1 VSPMDA
7 RDDEQRLDEEAQR
20 QEWRHALDR
29 SADLRPAGNPTDPTA
44 AAAHPVAPAPTPL
57 RAPDPLA
64 AAELVPFGAAAAV
77 PAAEPT
83 APAPAPARV
92 ESTTPL
98 PHAPHVA
105 DPSDLVLAARGLRVA
120 FSGNEI
126 LHGVDLDAPRGGVLA
141 LVGPSGCGKTTLLR
155 SINRLTELTPTATI
169 GGQILFDGHD
179 VYGGGTDLNLL
190 RRRIGM
196 VFQQPNPFPM
206 TIFDNV
212 AFAIREQAKRRPS
225 RGELMPQVAD
235 VLQRAGLW
243 DEVKDNLDRNAL
255 SLSGGQQQ
263 RLCIARTLAANPE
276 VILMDEPCSALD
288 PRSTARIEELIVQLA
303 GSLTIVIVTHNLA
316 QAKRIA
322 DYAAYLLN
330 GDLIEQGLARQ
341 VFEAPE
347 NQSTRDFV
355 AGMFG

>member
-1 VSPMDA
+1 MDTMETPNNE
-7 RDDEQRLDEEAQR
+7 RGDERPTDQDERAIR
-20 QEWRHALDR
+20 QEWHHALDR
-29 SADLRPAGNPTDPTA
+29 TADLKAAGDPSDPTIVTAPADTA
-44 AAAHPVAPAPTPL
+44 AAAQAAPTDLPSAPTIPAVAAPAAT
-57 RAPDPLA
+57 
-64 AAELVPFGAAAAV
+64 AV
-77 PAAEPT
+77 VAGHPA
-83 APAPAPARV
+83 
-92 ESTTPL
+92 
-98 PHAPHVA
+98 HVA
-105 DPSDLVLAARGLRVA
+105 DPSDLVLAIRGLRVA

-126 LHGVDLDAPRGGVLA
+126 LHGVDIDAPRGGVVA

-155 SINRLTELTPTATI
+155 SVNRLTELASTASIT
-169 GGQILFDGHD
+169 GEVQLDGSNIYD
-179 VYGGGTDLNLL
+179 RGTDLNLL

-212 AFAIREQAKRRPS
+212 AFAMREQAKSRPS
-225 RGELMPQVAD
+225 RSSLLPAVED

-316 QAKRIA
+316 QAKRIG

-330 GDLIEQGLARQ
+330 GDVIEQGLAQ
-341 VFEAPE
+341 QIFEDPTE
-347 NQSTRDFV
+347 QSTRDFV
-355 AGMFG
+355 SGMFG

>member
-1 VSPMDA
+1 MDTMETPNNE
-7 RDDEQRLDEEAQR
+7 RGNERETNQDDPGYERAIR
-20 QEWRHALDR
+20 QEWHHALDR
-29 SADLRPAGNPTDPTA
+29 SADRKAAGNPTDPTIVTAPADTA
-44 AAAHPVAPAPTPL
+44 AAAQAAPTGLPISPTQAAVAPAAT
-57 RAPDPLA
+57 R
-64 AAELVPFGAAAAV
+64 AAV
-77 PAAEPT
+77 TGQPA
-83 APAPAPARV
+83 
-92 ESTTPL
+92 
-98 PHAPHVA
+98 HVA
-105 DPSDLVLAARGLRVA
+105 DPSDLVLAIRGLRVS

-126 LHGVDLDAPRGGVLA
+126 LHGVDIDAPRGGVVA

-155 SINRLTELTPTATI
+155 SVNRLTELAPTASI
-169 GGQILFDGHD
+169 SGEVQLDGSNIYD
-179 VYGGGTDLNLL
+179 RGTDLNLL

-212 AFAIREQAKRRPS
+212 AFAMREQAKSRPS
-225 RGELMPQVAD
+225 RSSLLPAVED

-316 QAKRIA
+316 QAKRIG

-330 GDLIEQGLARQ
+330 GDVIEQGLAQQ
-341 VFEAPE
+341 VFEDPTE
-347 NQSTRDFV
+347 QSTRDFV
-355 AGMFG
+355 SGMFG

>member
-1 VSPMDA
+1 MDPMETPSNDRA
-7 RDDEQRLDEEAQR
+7 DERAVR
-20 QEWRHALDR
+20 QEWRHSLDR
-29 SADLRPAGNPTDPTA
+29 TADLKAAGDPTDPTVTAVSAEPPAPTTAADVPVATAAPLGVPPA
-44 AAAHPVAPAPTPL
+44 AAAPSAP
-57 RAPDPLA
+57 
-64 AAELVPFGAAAAV
+64 GQ
-77 PAAEPT
+77 PA
-83 APAPAPARV
+83 
-92 ESTTPL
+92 
-98 PHAPHVA
+98 HVA
-105 DPSDLVLAARGLRVA
+105 DPTDLVLAIRGLRVS

-126 LHGVDLDAPRGGVLA
+126 LHGVDIDAPRGGVVA

-155 SINRLTELTPTATI
+155 SVNRLTELAPTASIT
-169 GGQILFDGHD
+169 GEVQLDGSN
-179 VYGGGTDLNLL
+179 VYDRGTDLNLL
-190 RRRIGM
+190 RRRVGM

-212 AFAIREQAKRRPS
+212 AFAMREQAKSRPS
-225 RGELMPQVAD
+225 RSSLMPAVQD

-316 QAKRIA
+316 QAKRIG

-330 GDLIEQGLARQ
+330 GDVIEQGLAQQ
-341 VFEAPE
+341 VFEDPAE
-347 NQSTRDFV
+347 QSTRDFV
-355 AGMFG
+355 SGMFG

>member
-1 VSPMDA
+1 MDPMDTPSNDRA
-7 RDDEQRLDEEAQR
+7 DERAVR

-29 SADLRPAGNPTDPTA
+29 SADTRAAGIPSDPTE
-44 AAAHPVAPAPTPL
+44 VAVTPAVEAPPSATTPPPASAPTP
-57 RAPDPLA
+57 APAVA
-64 AAELVPFGAAAAV
+64 A
-77 PAAEPT
+77 PAAEAVAKSLTEHPT
-83 APAPAPARV
+83 
-92 ESTTPL
+92 
-98 PHAPHVA
+98 HVA
-105 DPSDLVLAARGLRVA
+105 DPTDLVLAIRGLRVA

-126 LHGVDLDAPRGGVLA
+126 LHGVNIDAPRGGVLA

-155 SINRLTELTPTATI
+155 SINRLTELAPTASI
-169 GGQILFDGHD
+169 DGEIQLDGQN
-179 VYGGGTDLNLL
+179 VYDRGTDLNLL

-212 AFAIREQAKRRPS
+212 AFAMREQAKSRPS
-225 RGELMPQVAD
+225 RSSLLPAVED

-288 PRSTARIEELIVQLA
+288 PRSTARIEELILQLA
-303 GSLTIVIVTHNLA
+303 GSLSVVIVTHNLA
-316 QAKRIA
+316 QAKRIG

-330 GDLIEQGLARQ
+330 GDVIEQGLARK
-341 VFEAPE
+341 VFEDPE
-347 NQSTRDFV
+347 QQSTRDFIS
-355 AGMFG
+355 GMFG

>member
-1 VSPMDA
+1 MDTMETPNNE
-7 RDDEQRLDEEAQR
+7 RGDERPTDQDERAIR
-20 QEWRHALDR
+20 QEWHHALDR
-29 SADLRPAGNPTDPTA
+29 TVDLKAAGDPSDPTIVTAPADTA
-44 AAAHPVAPAPTPL
+44 AAAQAAPTDLPS
-57 RAPDPLA
+57 APTIPAVA
-64 AAELVPFGAAAAV
+64 ATAATAV
-77 PAAEPT
+77 VAGHPA
-83 APAPAPARV
+83 
-92 ESTTPL
+92 
-98 PHAPHVA
+98 HVA
-105 DPSDLVLAARGLRVA
+105 DPSDLVLAIRGLRVA

-126 LHGVDLDAPRGGVLA
+126 LHGVDIDAPRGGVVA

-155 SINRLTELTPTATI
+155 SVNRLTELAPTASIT
-169 GGQILFDGHD
+169 GEVQLDGSNIYD
-179 VYGGGTDLNLL
+179 RGTDLNLL

-212 AFAIREQAKRRPS
+212 AFAMREQAKSRPS
-225 RGELMPQVAD
+225 RSSLLPAVED

-316 QAKRIA
+316 QAKRIG

-330 GDLIEQGLARQ
+330 GDVIEQGLAQQ
-341 VFEAPE
+341 VFEDPTE
-347 NQSTRDFV
+347 QSTRDFV
-355 AGMFG
+355 SGMFG

>member
-1 VSPMDA
+1 MDTMETPNNEHGDERA
-7 RDDEQRLDEEAQR
+7 TPQGDRDDERAIH
-20 QEWRHALDR
+20 QEWHHALDR
-29 SADLRPAGNPTDPTA
+29 TADLKAAGNPTDPTA
-44 AAAHPVAPAPTPL
+44 V
-57 RAPDPLA
+57 
-64 AAELVPFGAAAAV
+64 AV
-77 PAAEPT
+77 PADNAASAQAAPSDLPIAST
-83 APAPAPARV
+83 APAAATATAVVAGHPA
-92 ESTTPL
+92 
-98 PHAPHVA
+98 HVA
-105 DPSDLVLAARGLRVA
+105 DPSDLVLAIRGLRVS

-126 LHGVDLDAPRGGVLA
+126 LHGVDIDAPRGGVVA

-155 SINRLTELTPTATI
+155 SVNRLTELAPTASIT
-169 GGQILFDGHD
+169 GEVQLDGSNIYD
-179 VYGGGTDLNLL
+179 RGTDLNLL

-212 AFAIREQAKRRPS
+212 AFAMREQAKSRPS
-225 RGELMPQVAD
+225 RSSLLPAVED
-235 VLQRAGLW
+235 VLRRAGLW

-316 QAKRIA
+316 QAKRIG

-330 GDLIEQGLARQ
+330 GDVIEQGLAQQ
-341 VFEAPE
+341 VFEDPTE
-347 NQSTRDFV
+347 QSTRDFV
-355 AGMFG
+355 SGMFG

>member
-1 VSPMDA
+1 VTPMDA
-7 RDDEQRLDEEAQR
+7 NDDQQRLDERAKR

-29 SADLRPAGNPTDPTA
+29 SADLRAAGDPTDPTA
-44 AAAHPVAPAPTPL
+44 VAATPPPPPAAPV
-57 RAPDPLA
+57 PDPLA
-64 AAELVPFGAAAAV
+64 AVELAPFGAAAAA
-77 PAAEPT
+77 PAP
-83 APAPAPARV
+83 PAPAPAAAPDPV
-92 ESTTPL
+92 ALAQPL
-98 PHAPHVA
+98 AHPAHVA
-105 DPSDLVLAARGLRVA
+105 DPADLVLAARGLRVA

-155 SINRLTELTPTATI
+155 SINRLTELAPTATI
-169 GGQILFDGHD
+169 GGQILFDEAD
-179 VYGGGTDLNLL
+179 VYAGGTDLNLL
-190 RRRIGM
+190 RRRIGV

-330 GDLIEQGLARQ
+330 GDLIEQGQAQ
-341 VFEAPE
+341 QIFEDPA

>member
-1 VSPMDA
+1 MDPN
-7 RDDEQRLDEEAQR
+7 DDQQRLDERAKR

-29 SADLRPAGNPTDPTA
+29 SADLRAAGDPTDPTA
-44 AAAHPVAPAPTPL
+44 VAATPPPPPAAP
-57 RAPDPLA
+57 APDPLA
-64 AAELVPFGAAAAV
+64 AVEPAPFGAAAAV
-77 PAAEPT
+77 PAP
-83 APAPAPARV
+83 PAPAAEPDPVALAQPLAQPA
-92 ESTTPL
+92 
-98 PHAPHVA
+98 HVA
-105 DPSDLVLAARGLRVA
+105 DPADLVLAARGLRVA

-155 SINRLTELTPTATI
+155 SINRLTELAPTATI
-169 GGQILFDGHD
+169 GGQILFDGAD
-179 VYGGGTDLNLL
+179 VYAGGTDLNLL
-190 RRRIGM
+190 RRRVGM

-330 GDLIEQGLARQ
+330 GDLIEQGIAQQ
-341 VFEAPE
+341 VFEDPA

>member
-1 VSPMDA
+1 MDTMETPNNE
-7 RDDEQRLDEEAQR
+7 RETNQDDPGYERAIH
-20 QEWRHALDR
+20 QEWHHALDR
-29 SADLRPAGNPTDPTA
+29 TADLKAAGDPTDPT
-44 AAAHPVAPAPTPL
+44 V
-57 RAPDPLA
+57 
-64 AAELVPFGAAAAV
+64 V
-77 PAAEPT
+77 T
-83 APAPAPARV
+83 APADTTAAAQASPTDLPIAPTGSAVTPAAATAVVAGHPA
-92 ESTTPL
+92 
-98 PHAPHVA
+98 HVA
-105 DPSDLVLAARGLRVA
+105 DPSDLVLAIRGLRVS

-126 LHGVDLDAPRGGVLA
+126 LHGVDIDAPRGGVVA

-155 SINRLTELTPTATI
+155 SVNRLTELAPTASIT
-169 GGQILFDGHD
+169 GEVQLDGSNIYD
-179 VYGGGTDLNLL
+179 RGTDLNLL

-212 AFAIREQAKRRPS
+212 AFAMREQAKSRPS
-225 RGELMPQVAD
+225 RSSLLPAVED

-243 DEVKDNLDRNAL
+243 DEVKDSLDRNAL

-316 QAKRIA
+316 QAKRIG

-330 GDLIEQGLARQ
+330 GDVIEQGLAQQ
-341 VFEAPE
+341 VFEDPTE
-347 NQSTRDFV
+347 QSTRDFV
-355 AGMFG
+355 SGMFG

>member
-1 VSPMDA
+1 MDPMETPSNDRA
-7 RDDEQRLDEEAQR
+7 DERAVR
-20 QEWRHALDR
+20 QEWRHSLDR
-29 SADLRPAGNPTDPTA
+29 TADLKAAGDPTDPTVTAVAAEPPAPTTAADVPVATATPLVGSNA
-44 AAAHPVAPAPTPL
+44 AAA
-57 RAPDPLA
+57 
-64 AAELVPFGAAAAV
+64 
-77 PAAEPT
+77 PT
-83 APAPAPARV
+83 APGQPA
-92 ESTTPL
+92 
-98 PHAPHVA
+98 HVA
-105 DPSDLVLAARGLRVA
+105 DPTDLVIAIRGLRVS

-126 LHGVDLDAPRGGVLA
+126 LHGVDIDAPRGGVVA

-155 SINRLTELTPTATI
+155 SVNRLTELAPTASI
-169 GGQILFDGHD
+169 SGEVQLDGSNIYD
-179 VYGGGTDLNLL
+179 RGTDLNLL
-190 RRRIGM
+190 RRRVGM

-212 AFAIREQAKRRPS
+212 AFAMREQAKTRPS
-225 RGELMPQVAD
+225 RSSLMPAVQD

-316 QAKRIA
+316 QAKRIG

-330 GDLIEQGLARQ
+330 GDVIEQGLAQQ
-341 VFEAPE
+341 VFEDPTE
-347 NQSTRDFV
+347 QSTRDFV
-355 AGMFG
+355 SGMFG

>member
-1 VSPMDA
+1 MDPMETPSNDRA
-7 RDDEQRLDEEAQR
+7 DERAVR
-20 QEWRHALDR
+20 QEWRHSLDR
-29 SADLRPAGNPTDPTA
+29 TADLKAAGDPTDPTVAAVAPSSPTIGADVPAATAAPLVVPTA
-44 AAAHPVAPAPTPL
+44 AAAPSASGQPA
-57 RAPDPLA
+57 
-64 AAELVPFGAAAAV
+64 
-77 PAAEPT
+77 
-83 APAPAPARV
+83 
-92 ESTTPL
+92 
-98 PHAPHVA
+98 HVA
-105 DPSDLVLAARGLRVA
+105 DPTDLVLAIRGLRVS

-126 LHGVDLDAPRGGVLA
+126 LHGVDIDAPRGGVVA

-155 SINRLTELTPTATI
+155 SVNRLTELAPTASIT
-169 GGQILFDGHD
+169 GEVQLDGSNIYD
-179 VYGGGTDLNLL
+179 RGTDLNLL
-190 RRRIGM
+190 RRRVGM

-212 AFAIREQAKRRPS
+212 AFALREQAKTRPS
-225 RGELMPQVAD
+225 RSSLMPAVQD

-243 DEVKDNLDRNAL
+243 DEVKDSLDRNAL

-316 QAKRIA
+316 QAKRIG

-330 GDLIEQGLARQ
+330 GDVIEQGLAQQ
-341 VFEAPE
+341 VFEDPTE
-347 NQSTRDFV
+347 QSTRDFV
-355 AGMFG
+355 SGMFG

>member
-1 VSPMDA
+1 MDPMDTPSNDSA
-7 RDDEQRLDEEAQR
+7 DKRAVR
-20 QEWRHALDR
+20 QEWRHALDP
-29 SADLRPAGNPTDPTA
+29 STDSHAAGNPTDPTNVTPPIAPSTSQPGTSEPVSTASASA
-44 AAAHPVAPAPTPL
+44 ASIQQTSETAAPASTATTSAALAHPT
-57 RAPDPLA
+57 
-64 AAELVPFGAAAAV
+64 
-77 PAAEPT
+77 
-83 APAPAPARV
+83 
-92 ESTTPL
+92 
-98 PHAPHVA
+98 HVT
-105 DPSDLVLAARGLRVA
+105 DPSDLVLAIRGLRVS

-126 LHGVDLDAPRGGVLA
+126 LHGVDIDAPRGGVVA

-155 SINRLTELTPTATI
+155 SVNRLTELAPTASI
-169 GGQILFDGHD
+169 SGEIQLDGHNIYD
-179 VYGGGTDLNLL
+179 RGTDLNLL

-212 AFAIREQAKRRPS
+212 AFAMREQAKTRPS
-225 RGELMPQVAD
+225 RSSLMPAVED
-235 VLQRAGLW
+235 VLLRAGLW

-303 GSLTIVIVTHNLA
+303 GTLTIVIVTHNLA
-316 QAKRIA
+316 QARRIG

-330 GDLIEQGLARQ
+330 GDVIEQGLARK
-341 VFEAPE
+341 VFEDPDQ
-347 NQSTRDFV
+347 QSTRDFIS
-355 AGMFG
+355 GMFG

>member
-1 VSPMDA
+1 METPNNEHGDERA
-7 RDDEQRLDEEAQR
+7 ARQGDRDDERAIH
-20 QEWRHALDR
+20 QEWHHALDR
-29 SADLRPAGNPTDPTA
+29 TADLKAAGDPTDPTVVAAPADPAASAQAAPTDLPIAPTLPA
-44 AAAHPVAPAPTPL
+44 AAAATAVVAGHPA
-57 RAPDPLA
+57 
-64 AAELVPFGAAAAV
+64 
-77 PAAEPT
+77 
-83 APAPAPARV
+83 
-92 ESTTPL
+92 
-98 PHAPHVA
+98 HVA
-105 DPSDLVLAARGLRVA
+105 DPSDLVLAIRGLRVS

-126 LHGVDLDAPRGGVLA
+126 LHGVDIDAPRGGVVA

-155 SINRLTELTPTATI
+155 SVNRLTELAPTASIT
-169 GGQILFDGHD
+169 GEVQLDGSNIYD
-179 VYGGGTDLNLL
+179 RGTDLNLL

-212 AFAIREQAKRRPS
+212 AFAMREQAKSRPS
-225 RGELMPQVAD
+225 RSSLLPAVED

-316 QAKRIA
+316 QAKRIG

-330 GDLIEQGLARQ
+330 GDVIEQGLAQQ
-341 VFEAPE
+341 VFEDPTE
-347 NQSTRDFV
+347 QSTRDFV
-355 AGMFG
+355 SGMFG

>member
-1 VSPMDA
+1 MSAP
-7 RDDEQRLDEEAQR
+7 
-20 QEWRHALDR
+20 AL
-29 SADLRPAGNPTDPTA
+29 A
-44 AAAHPVAPAPTPL
+44 PVAAPH
-57 RAPDPLA
+57 RI
-64 AAELVPFGAAAAV
+64 
-77 PAAEPT
+77 
-83 APAPAPARV
+83 

-98 PHAPHVA
+98 PHPRHVA

-169 GGQILFDGHD
+169 GGQILFDGRD

-303 GSLTIVIVTHNLA
+303 GSLSIVIVTHNLA

-322 DYAAYLLN
+322 DYAGYLLN
-330 GDLIEQGLARQ
+330 GDLIEQGPARK
-341 VFEAPE
+341 VFEDPDH
-347 NQSTRDFV
+347 QSTRDFV

>member
-1 VSPMDA
+1 VGS
-7 RDDEQRLDEEAQR
+7 
-20 QEWRHALDR
+20 
-29 SADLRPAGNPTDPTA
+29 NA
-44 AAAHPVAPAPTPL
+44 AAAPSAPGQPT
-57 RAPDPLA
+57 
-64 AAELVPFGAAAAV
+64 
-77 PAAEPT
+77 
-83 APAPAPARV
+83 
-92 ESTTPL
+92 
-98 PHAPHVA
+98 HVA
-105 DPSDLVLAARGLRVA
+105 DPTDLVIAIRGLRVS

-126 LHGVDLDAPRGGVLA
+126 LHGVDIDAPRGGVVA

-155 SINRLTELTPTATI
+155 SVNRLTELAPTASI
-169 GGQILFDGHD
+169 SGEVQLDGSNIYD
-179 VYGGGTDLNLL
+179 RGTDLNLL
-190 RRRIGM
+190 RRRVGM

-212 AFAIREQAKRRPS
+212 AFAMREQAKTRPS
-225 RGELMPQVAD
+225 RSSLMPAVED

-316 QAKRIA
+316 QAKRIG

-330 GDLIEQGLARQ
+330 GDVIEQGLAQQ
-341 VFEAPE
+341 VFEDPAE
-347 NQSTRDFV
+347 QSTRDFV
-355 AGMFG
+355 SGMFG

>member
-1 VSPMDA
+1 MDTMETPNNERGNERETL
-7 RDDEQRLDEEAQR
+7 RDDPGYERAIH
-20 QEWRHALDR
+20 QEWHHALDR
-29 SADLRPAGNPTDPTA
+29 TADLKAAGNPTDPTVVPASSNTA
-44 AAAHPVAPAPTPL
+44 ASAQAAPADLPIASTQPAVAPT
-57 RAPDPLA
+57 A
-64 AAELVPFGAAAAV
+64 ATAVVPGH
-77 PAAEPT
+77 PA
-83 APAPAPARV
+83 
-92 ESTTPL
+92 
-98 PHAPHVA
+98 HVA
-105 DPSDLVLAARGLRVA
+105 DPSDLVLAIRGLRVS

-126 LHGVDLDAPRGGVLA
+126 LHGVDIDAPRGGVVA

-155 SINRLTELTPTATI
+155 SVNRLTELSPTASIT
-169 GGQILFDGHD
+169 GEVQLDGSNIYD
-179 VYGGGTDLNLL
+179 RGTDLNLL

-212 AFAIREQAKRRPS
+212 AFAMREQAKSRPS
-225 RGELMPQVAD
+225 RSSLLPAVED
-235 VLQRAGLW
+235 VLRRAGLW

-316 QAKRIA
+316 QAKRIG

-330 GDLIEQGLARQ
+330 GDVIEQGLAQQ
-341 VFEAPE
+341 VFEDPTE
-347 NQSTRDFV
+347 QSTRDFV
-355 AGMFG
+355 SGMFG

>member
-1 VSPMDA
+1 MDPMETPSNDRA
-7 RDDEQRLDEEAQR
+7 DERAVR
-20 QEWRHALDR
+20 QEWRHTLDS
-29 SADLRPAGNPTDPTA
+29 SADTRAAGNPVDPTLVVP
-44 AAAHPVAPAPTPL
+44 PVAVQPAAT
-57 RAPDPLA
+57 APLA
-64 AAELVPFGAAAAV
+64 ATPAAA
-77 PAAEPT
+77 PT
-83 APAPAPARV
+83 APAPVAALGSGGHPA
-92 ESTTPL
+92 
-98 PHAPHVA
+98 HVTN
-105 DPSDLVLAARGLRVA
+105 PEDLVLAIRGLRVA

-126 LHGVDLDAPRGGVLA
+126 LHGVDIDAPRGGVIA

-155 SINRLTELTPTATI
+155 SINRLTELAPTATI
-169 GGQILFDGHD
+169 GGEIQLDGQN
-179 VYGGGTDLNLL
+179 VYDRGTDLNLL

-212 AFAIREQAKRRPS
+212 AFAMREQAKTRPT
-225 RGELMPQVAD
+225 RTALMPAVQD

-263 RLCIARTLAANPE
+263 RLCLARTLAANPE

-288 PRSTARIEELIVQLA
+288 PRSTARIEELILQLA
-303 GSLTIVIVTHNLA
+303 GSLTMVIVTHNLA
-316 QAKRIA
+316 QAKRIG

-330 GDLIEQGLARQ
+330 GDVIEQGLARK
-341 VFEAPE
+341 VFEDPDQ
-347 NQSTRDFV
+347 QSTRDFV

>member
-1 VSPMDA
+1 MDTPSNDRA
-7 RDDEQRLDEEAQR
+7 DERAVR

-29 SADLRPAGNPTDPTA
+29 TADTRAAGIPTDPTEVA
-44 AAAHPVAPAPTPL
+44 ALPAVEAPPSATMI
-57 RAPDPLA
+57 
-64 AAELVPFGAAAAV
+64 
-77 PAAEPT
+77 
-83 APAPAPARV
+83 APAPASTPAPAAEARAKSLT
-92 ESTTPL
+92 EHP
-98 PHAPHVA
+98 AHVT
-105 DPSDLVLAARGLRVA
+105 DPTDLVLAIRGLRVA

-126 LHGVDLDAPRGGVLA
+126 LHGVNIDAPRGGVLA

-155 SINRLTELTPTATI
+155 SINRLTELAPTATI
-169 GGQILFDGHD
+169 GGEIQLDGEN
-179 VYGGGTDLNLL
+179 VYDRGTDLNLL
-190 RRRIGM
+190 RRRVGM

-212 AFAIREQAKRRPS
+212 AFAMREQAKSRPS
-225 RGELMPQVAD
+225 RASLLPAVED

-288 PRSTARIEELIVQLA
+288 PRSTARIEELILQLA
-303 GSLTIVIVTHNLA
+303 GSLSVVIVTHNLA
-316 QAKRIA
+316 QAKRIG

-330 GDLIEQGLARQ
+330 GDVIEQGLARK
-341 VFEAPE
+341 VFEDPDQ
-347 NQSTRDFV
+347 QSTRDFV

>member
-1 VSPMDA
+1 MDPMETPSNDRA
-7 RDDEQRLDEEAQR
+7 DERAVR
-20 QEWRHALDR
+20 QEWRHSLDR
-29 SADLRPAGNPTDPTA
+29 TADLKAAGDPTDPTVTAVAADPPAPTTAADVPVATAAPLVGSNA
-44 AAAHPVAPAPTPL
+44 AAAPSAPGQPT
-57 RAPDPLA
+57 
-64 AAELVPFGAAAAV
+64 
-77 PAAEPT
+77 
-83 APAPAPARV
+83 
-92 ESTTPL
+92 
-98 PHAPHVA
+98 HVA
-105 DPSDLVLAARGLRVA
+105 DPTDLVLAIRGLRVS

-126 LHGVDLDAPRGGVLA
+126 LHGVDIDAPRGGVVA

-155 SINRLTELTPTATI
+155 SVNRLTELAPTASI
-169 GGQILFDGHD
+169 SGEVQLDGSNIYD
-179 VYGGGTDLNLL
+179 RGTDLNLL
-190 RRRIGM
+190 RRRVGM

-212 AFAIREQAKRRPS
+212 AFAMREQAKTRPS
-225 RGELMPQVAD
+225 RSSLMPAVQD

-316 QAKRIA
+316 QAKRIG

-330 GDLIEQGLARQ
+330 GDVIEQGLAQQ
-341 VFEAPE
+341 VFEDPTE
-347 NQSTRDFV
+347 QSTRDFV
-355 AGMFG
+355 SGMFG

>member
-1 VSPMDA
+1 MDTMETPNNDHGDERA
-7 RDDEQRLDEEAQR
+7 TPQGDRDDERAIH
-20 QEWRHALDR
+20 QEWHHALDR
-29 SADLRPAGNPTDPTA
+29 TADLKAAGDPTDPTVVA
-44 AAAHPVAPAPTPL
+44 APADTAASAQAAPTDL
-57 RAPDPLA
+57 STAPT
-64 AAELVPFGAAAAV
+64 V
-77 PAAEPT
+77 PAAAT
-83 APAPAPARV
+83 ATAVVAGHPV
-92 ESTTPL
+92 
-98 PHAPHVA
+98 HVA
-105 DPSDLVLAARGLRVA
+105 DPSDLVLAIRGLRVS

-126 LHGVDLDAPRGGVLA
+126 LHGVDIDAPRGGVVA

-155 SINRLTELTPTATI
+155 SVNRLTELAPTASIT
-169 GGQILFDGHD
+169 GEVQLDGSNIYD
-179 VYGGGTDLNLL
+179 RGTDLNLL

-212 AFAIREQAKRRPS
+212 AFAMREQAKSRPS
-225 RGELMPQVAD
+225 RSSLLPAVED

-316 QAKRIA
+316 QAKRIG

-330 GDLIEQGLARQ
+330 GDVIEQGLAQQ
-341 VFEAPE
+341 VFEDPTE
-347 NQSTRDFV
+347 QSTRDFV
-355 AGMFG
+355 SGMFG

>member
-1 VSPMDA
+1 MTPMDPQ
-7 RDDEQRLDEEAQR
+7 DDQQRLDDRAKRE
-20 QEWRHALDR
+20 EWRHALDP
-29 SADLRPAGNPTDPTA
+29 SADLRPAGDPTDPTA
-44 AAAHPVAPAPTPL
+44 SAAHAAPAPG
-57 RAPDPLA
+57 ADAFA
-64 AAELVPFGAAAAV
+64 AAELAPFGEAAVV
-77 PAAEPT
+77 PAAQL
-83 APAPAPARV
+83 PAPAAAPARI

-98 PHAPHVA
+98 THPPHVA

-126 LHGVDLDAPRGGVLA
+126 LHGIDLDAPRGGVLA

-155 SINRLTELTPTATI
+155 SINRLTELAPTATI
-169 GGQILFDGHD
+169 GGQILLDGRD
-179 VYGGGTDLNLL
+179 VYAGGTDLNLL
-190 RRRIGM
+190 RRRVGM

-303 GSLTIVIVTHNLA
+303 GSLSVVIVTHNLA

-330 GDLIEQGLARQ
+330 GDLIEQGLAKK
-341 VFEAPE
+341 VFEDPD

>member
-1 VSPMDA
+1 MDTMETPNNE
-7 RDDEQRLDEEAQR
+7 RGDERPTDQDERAIR
-20 QEWRHALDR
+20 QEWHHALDR
-29 SADLRPAGNPTDPTA
+29 TADLRAAGDPTDPTVIAAPANIA
-44 AAAHPVAPAPTPL
+44 AAAQAAQAAQTDLPIAPTEP
-57 RAPDPLA
+57 A
-64 AAELVPFGAAAAV
+64 VAAAAATAV
-77 PAAEPT
+77 VATHPA
-83 APAPAPARV
+83 
-92 ESTTPL
+92 
-98 PHAPHVA
+98 HVA
-105 DPSDLVLAARGLRVA
+105 NPSDLVLAIRGLRVA

-126 LHGVDLDAPRGGVLA
+126 LHGVDIDAPRGGVVA

-155 SINRLTELTPTATI
+155 SVNRLTELAPTASIT
-169 GGQILFDGHD
+169 GEVQLDGSNIYD
-179 VYGGGTDLNLL
+179 RGTDLNLL

-212 AFAIREQAKRRPS
+212 AFAMREQAKSRPS
-225 RGELMPQVAD
+225 RSSLLPAVED

-316 QAKRIA
+316 QAKRIG

-330 GDLIEQGLARQ
+330 GDVIEQGLAQ
-341 VFEAPE
+341 QIFEDPTE
-347 NQSTRDFV
+347 QSTRDFV
-355 AGMFG
+355 SGMFG